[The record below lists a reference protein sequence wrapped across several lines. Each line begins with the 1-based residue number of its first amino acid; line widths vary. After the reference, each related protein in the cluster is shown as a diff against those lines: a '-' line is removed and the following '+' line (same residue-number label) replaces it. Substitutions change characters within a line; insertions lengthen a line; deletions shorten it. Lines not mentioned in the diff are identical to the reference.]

1 MKRRKDSKWSDDRLG
16 NERKLPSALQFWRL
30 RNLRTKWQLTTQKI
44 RPNFLDRNLKV
55 SLLLSEMFECYKVD
69 LLSLEKNSGPPEVV
83 GQKRKGKTIASLPV
97 VSRKKNSSVSGTS
110 STKHD
115 LTITENEDT
124 ETEGNVT
131 EVPPT

>member
-1 MKRRKDSKWSDDRLG
+1 M
-16 NERKLPSALQFWRL
+16 
-30 RNLRTKWQLTTQKI
+30 
-44 RPNFLDRNLKV
+44 

-69 LLSLEKNSGPPEVV
+69 LLSLEKNPGPPEVV
-83 GQKRKGKTIASLPV
+83 GQKRKGKSIVSLPV

-131 EVPPT
+131 EVDRRHEEREAKRSKTVGKPKEAFRIRPLVRTGYLTFIFIQAMN